1 MTRRYRG
8 LESPRYANRAGRFAV
23 GRGPSL
29 DRARPLIRLT
39 WLVPLLAALSF
50 ACGGDDDGNGDAPV
64 GSITPIG
71 TKADTPT
78 PTEAPASAEPGAAP
92 TPAEPIID
100 EDLRRIGGGELT
112 EAIAAGA
119 TYSFDPLGFPLDPG
133 EETPP
138 CASFGFTFTWQVID
152 PYPPD
157 SVDLAWQL
165 SRMGGPI
172 VIASGPS
179 GETTVGCGL
188 VEAAN
193 RGQAPITVAVR
204 YVTGTIN
211 R

>member
-1 MTRRYRG
+1 M
-8 LESPRYANRAGRFAV
+8 V

-29 DRARPLIRLT
+29 DRARRAPGLA
-39 WLVPLLAALSF
+39 WLAALTAALTLLL
-50 ACGGDDDGNGDAPV
+50 ACGGDDDDGDAPT

-71 TKADTPT
+71 TKAETATPS
-78 PTEAPASAEPGAAP
+78 EAPTAGDGEGGAAP

-112 EAIAAGA
+112 ETIAAGA

-138 CASFGFTFTWQVID
+138 CASFGFTFTWQVVD

-179 GETTVGCGL
+179 GGTTVGCGL
-188 VEAAN
+188 VDAAN